1 MMRATIWHFTGQ
13 KRTRN
18 EGVMDETVKKVQHLT
33 KFLLSVVDKTTH
45 LGANV
50 FTRILSN
57 RRQLGPQAE
66 TFKQEGYLNYDMQL
80 LDRQEPLRS
89 SRNLDQKMTSL
100 HKEHSNGLRSQD
112 HILRTQ
118 ARLCARPKPCKSRQC
133 KLSDGTKNVEIRH
146 RELGQIRT

>member
-1 MMRATIWHFTGQ
+1 
-13 KRTRN
+13 
-18 EGVMDETVKKVQHLT
+18 MDETVKKVQHLT

-100 HKEHSNGLRSQD
+100 HKEHSNGLCSQD
-112 HILRTQ
+112 HVLRTQ
-118 ARLCARPKPCKSRQC
+118 ARLCARPVPLKSR
-133 KLSDGTKNVEIRH
+133 
-146 RELGQIRT
+146 